1 MSKKALG
8 RMSLAELDREIAD
21 LKSIEHP
28 TKGTYTRL
36 ANLYS
41 ERSRRLQE
49 KLIELKSALSELD
62 VIKAKVDSIAGG

>member
-8 RMSLAELDREIAD
+8 RMSLDELDSEINA
-21 LKSIEHP
+21 LKSIENP

-49 KLIELKSALSELD
+49 KLIELKSALGELD
-62 VIKAKVDSIAGG
+62 AIKAKLDLITGE